1 MSHYVRIR
9 TQLRERN
16 MLLRSLQDLG
26 LPFEEGERLAV
37 RGDPKKKEWADVI
50 VTASPDA
57 DIGLRYNGEAYDIVA
72 DWYRIE
78 QTGDLRRE
86 QFLKDLQRRYSYQLV
101 LDQAKEQNL
110 IVEEERLEDG
120 DIVLV
125 LSERG

>member
-1 MSHYVRIR
+1 
-9 TQLRERN
+9 
-16 MLLRSLQDLG
+16 MLLRALKDLA

-37 RGDPKKKEWADVI
+37 RGDPKQREWAEIVI
-50 VTASPDA
+50 TAAPDA
-57 DIGLRYNGEAYDIVA
+57 DIGLRSNEDTYEVVA

-78 QTGDLRRE
+78 QSGDLRRE

-101 LDQAKEQNL
+101 LDQANEQNL